1 MVERTPLGAVVS
13 EDVMAVMRMH
23 SKFEEK
29 CPPGSVIMRRS
40 NPYGGWRLEVWLGE
54 DFLWE
59 ISYNDPLKGKP
70 RDIKTRVARAA
81 RRAVTS
87 QILGF
92 KYYMT
97 NTEVDHEVSFAKLW
111 KDFLNDREAELY
123 QDNRGEDHLVL
134 EDEWMEYHREHAR
147 LQLLTP
153 EEHARVTK
161 KRRLS

>member
-1 MVERTPLGAVVS
+1 MSSRLRDQAEVES
-13 EDVMAVMRMH
+13 
-23 SKFEEK
+23 
-29 CPPGSVIMRRS
+29 
-40 NPYGGWRLEVWLGE
+40 GGWRLEVWLDE
-54 DFLWE
+54 DFLWK
-59 ISYNDPLKGKP
+59 ISWIDALTGKP
-70 RDIKTRVARAA
+70 RDMKTRVARAA

-87 QILGF
+87 QILEF
-92 KYYMT
+92 KDYAA

-134 EDEWMEYHREHAR
+134 EEEWMEYHREHAR

-153 EEHARVTK
+153 EEHERVTK